1 MGETSSKRVYLRL
14 EGAPF
19 ERGLKYGETL
29 RSEIRELVELW
40 GHNLERNTGMPVERF
55 IPKFLEKT
63 DYQSAITKYTPDL
76 LEEVKGIAR
85 GSGQR
90 FETAFV
96 FQLLDELILNAGDV
110 AGHCSAI
117 GVDRTEAKPALLG
130 QNWDIESYVHGFQTV
145 LHVREADS
153 DLEALVFSYAGL
165 IAAFGVN
172 NRGIGVCLN
181 SLPILRYATTGL
193 PVAYVIRGILA
204 SATFEEALDF
214 VNTIQHAS
222 PQNYLIGNPE
232 RIVDLECSS
241 TKVIAFAVQENPG
254 VVFHTNHPLV
264 NNDFNPKYEALMRD
278 RERGERTNEGYHEA
292 VGFMEQN
299 SGTRFSALKRELGT
313 LPAERITV
321 EKIKSILASHDA
333 SDHPICMDLG
343 DETKIASIVSTVIEL
358 SEQPLFHVA
367 FGPPDVTPYRTYSFG
382 GVLP

>member
-1 MGETSSKRVYLRL
+1 MDETSDKREYIRL
-14 EGAPF
+14 EGPPF
-19 ERGLKYGETL
+19 ERGLKYGEML
-29 RSEIRELVELW
+29 RSEISELVELW
-40 GHNLERNTGMPVERF
+40 GHNLERNTGMPAERF

-63 DYQSAITKYTPDL
+63 DYQSAIAKYTPGL

-85 GSGQR
+85 GSGQS
-90 FETAFV
+90 FQTAFA

-130 QNWDIESYVHGFQTV
+130 QNWDIEGYVHGFQTV

-153 DLEALVFSYAGL
+153 DVEALVFSYAGL

-204 SATFEEALDF
+204 SSTLQEALDF
-214 VNTIQHAS
+214 VNAIEHAS
-222 PQNYLIGNPE
+222 PQNYLIGDSE

-241 TKVIAFAVQENPG
+241 GKVVPFTVPENPG
-254 VVFHTNHPLV
+254 VFFHTNHPLV
-264 NNDFNPKYEALMRD
+264 NNDFGPKYEALLRD
-278 RERGERTNEGYHEA
+278 RDRGERTNEGYHEA
-292 VGFMEQN
+292 VEFMEQN
-299 SGTRFSALKRELGT
+299 SGTRFSALRSELGT

-321 EKIKSILASHDA
+321 EKIKSILASHD
-333 SDHPICMDLG
+333 SPDHPICMDLG
-343 DETKIASIVSTVIEL
+343 DGTKLASIVSTVIEL

-382 GVLP
+382 GMQP